1 MTGIMG
7 GLIETSLFLTWAVL
21 FVILLVAG
29 EVGYRSGRYR
39 SRIAPVGDAE
49 RATIGTLVAAMSTL
63 LAFALGLTISFAQ
76 SRFETRRDLVVQE
89 ANAIGTAWLRAGL
102 FDAPEG
108 PALRGLIES
117 YTKTRLAYLVT
128 TTRPGIAEILNRTN
142 AQQTEI
148 WREVNA
154 IARKRADPLAA
165 SLIASVNDMIDLSMS
180 QHFAFAN
187 RVPVYLLWAVLFGSM
202 LSIGAMQFQFGVG
215 ERRQPVLSGLL
226 LFMWTGAIILIIDLN
241 RPRLGELQID
251 PAPLI
256 WTIQGF
262 GSAPR

>member
-7 GLIETSLFLTWAVL
+7 GLIETSLALTWAVL

-63 LAFALGLTISFAQ
+63 LAFALGLTISVAQ
-76 SRFETRRDLVVQE
+76 SRFETRRDLVLQE

-117 YTKTRLAYLVT
+117 YTQTRLAYLVT
-128 TTRPGIAEILNRTN
+128 TSRPGIAEILNRTN

-215 ERRQPVLSGLL
+215 QRRQPVLSGLL

-262 GSAPR
+262 GSAPK